1 VQLAAPFQH
10 IIELPRAERINL
22 VGISCPMLA
31 SISTVTVENN
41 ADMARRWMDANLTVK
56 PDFV

>member
-1 VQLAAPFQH
+1 M
-10 IIELPRAERINL
+10 LP
-22 VGISCPMLA
+22 

>member
-1 VQLAAPFQH
+1 
-10 IIELPRAERINL
+10 
-22 VGISCPMLA
+22 MLA

-41 ADMARRWMDANLTVK
+41 ADMARSWMGANLPVQ